1 MEQTIEINK
10 VIMGGLGLGRA
21 ADGMAVMV
29 AGVLPGET
37 VTVTTTRA
45 HRGHLEARLVRV
57 EAPSPDRITPPCPL
71 YATCGGCDLQH
82 AAYPAQ
88 LRLKQA
94 IVTESLVRARVPL
107 PAGGVEPTL
116 DAPAPFGYRY
126 RLRLHLDADGRPGFH
141 RAGTNEVVPVA
152 RCLLATQRLNQ
163 LLARL
168 AERLPASGAADR
180 FSGLELFE
188 SPADGTTVL
197 VLQTSPT
204 DPAPAVPPSLADLA
218 DRVLVEPTGRAAQAA
233 AAPGAELRQEFAVAG
248 RRYTLTWDHRCFFQV
263 NPVQN
268 ERLVALALGL
278 LPPREQPF
286 PALDLFSGMGNFS
299 VPLGLLG
306 ARVTGI
312 EHNPHSLG
320 HAAANCRESGLER
333 SRFLEGDVGHQLRR
347 LTNRGA
353 RFAVILLDPPRQG
366 LGKATALLPELGPEQ
381 ILSISCDP
389 ATHAR
394 DLRLLVD
401 RGWRL
406 ARMIPVDLFPQTHHV
421 ESVALLERN

>member
-197 VLQTSPT
+197 VLHTSLT

-233 AAPGAELRQEFAVAG
+233 AAPGAELRQEFEVAG

-278 LPPREQPF
+278 LPPRDQPF